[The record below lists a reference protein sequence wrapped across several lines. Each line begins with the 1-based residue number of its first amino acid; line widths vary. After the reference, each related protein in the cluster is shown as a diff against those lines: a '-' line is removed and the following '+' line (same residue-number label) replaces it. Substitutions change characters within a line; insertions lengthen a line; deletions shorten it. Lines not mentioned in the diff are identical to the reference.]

1 METRL
6 EIDGEVRV
14 VTANSVWLIR
24 ADEYCRMP
32 RTQAPRPASAPT
44 MTDGVWHDHVGAW
57 LVLDVSGP
65 CIRLL
70 PPGRPASAHGVLT
83 SRILHS
89 EPLTLSA
96 RRCCVSAPKPS

>member
-1 METRL
+1 METPL

-24 ADEYCRMP
+24 ADKYCRMP
-32 RTQAPRPASAPT
+32 RIEAPRAASTPT

-70 PPGRPASAHGVLT
+70 PPGRPASAQGVLT

-89 EPLTLSA
+89 DPADLVRAAVLRLGSQT
-96 RRCCVSAPKPS
+96 